1 MIILPQ
7 PFKAISV
14 ENDSGASK
22 LKYPSN
28 FHHHH
33 HSSSNDLTEDVDELL
48 ELNSAAV
55 IAALQLT
62 GANPGVNYILSVL
75 GAIGC
80 AIGNIGT
87 CTCAATCT
95 PCPTNR

>member
-1 MIILPQ
+1 LIILPQ

-14 ENDSGASK
+14 ENDSGVSK

-62 GANPGVNYILSVL
+62 GSSPGVNNIFTVL
-75 GAIGC
+75 QAISC

-87 CTCAATCT
+87 CTCTATCT
-95 PCPTNR
+95 ACPTNR